1 MKDIIL
7 SSILKYI
14 AKNYGSQEWAD
25 PYYDVETM
33 ASEIA
38 EAIENS
44 KISEKKDSV
53 EKRNEEE
60 ACL

>member
-14 AKNYGSQEWAD
+14 AKNYGSQEWED

-44 KISEKKDSV
+44 KISEKENFV
-53 EKRNEEE
+53 EKSNEEE
-60 ACL
+60 VSL